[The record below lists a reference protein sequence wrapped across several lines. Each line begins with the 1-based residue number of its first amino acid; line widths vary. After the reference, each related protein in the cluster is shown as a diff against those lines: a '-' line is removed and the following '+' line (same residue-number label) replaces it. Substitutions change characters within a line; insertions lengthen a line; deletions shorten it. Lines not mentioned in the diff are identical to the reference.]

1 MPNACCVKIRGNA
14 NEGRDRVTTTELP
27 FATTDETNGIK
38 DCTVC
43 GKEAGC
49 AGFSSPGCAASEALV
64 EVETDGE
71 ALGEAVSEADAL
83 GVAVSE
89 AVAEALAEAPGV
101 AAPDG
106 DA

>member
-14 NEGRDRVTTTELP
+14 REGRDRVTTTELP
-27 FATTDETNGIK
+27 FATTDETSGKK

-43 GKEAGC
+43 GAEACC
-49 AGFSSPGCAASEALV
+49 APFFSSGCAASEALA
-64 EVETDGE
+64 EADGE
-71 ALGEAVSEADAL
+71 AL
-83 GVAVSE
+83 
-89 AVAEALAEAPGV
+89 AETDGV

>member
-49 AGFSSPGCAASEALV
+49 AGFLSLGRAASEALA
-64 EVETDGE
+64 EAETDG
-71 ALGEAVSEADAL
+71 DAL

-89 AVAEALAEAPGV
+89 AVAEALAEAVGV

>member
-14 NEGRDRVTTTELP
+14 REGRDSVTTTELP
-27 FATTDETNGIK
+27 FATTDETSGKN

-43 GKEAGC
+43 GREACC
-49 AGFSSPGCAASEALV
+49 ALFFSPGCAASEA
-64 EVETDGE
+64 D
-71 ALGEAVSEADAL
+71 AEADAL
-83 GVAVSE
+83 GVAV
-89 AVAEALAEAPGV
+89 AEALAEADGV

>member
-14 NEGRDRVTTTELP
+14 NEGRDSVTTTELP

-38 DCTVC
+38 GCTAYST
-43 GKEAGC
+43 EAFC
-49 AGFSSPGCAASEALV
+49 AGFSSPGRAASEALA
-64 EVETDGE
+64 EVETDG
-71 ALGEAVSEADAL
+71 DAL

-89 AVAEALAEAPGV
+89 AVAEALAEAVGV

>member
-38 DCTVC
+38 DCTAYDA
-43 GKEAGC
+43 EAFC
-49 AGFSSPGCAASEALV
+49 AGFLSPGRAASEAL
-64 EVETDGE
+64 
-71 ALGEAVSEADAL
+71 
-83 GVAVSE
+83 
-89 AVAEALAEAPGV
+89 GV